1 MSETR
6 LPLREFPLH
15 NMQGEEIGSQELPA
29 AIFGAKINVGLMHQ
43 AYLRQIAGARRGTHS
58 TKTRSEIRATGAKAW
73 RQKGT
78 GRARH
83 GARSAPI
90 FVGGGVAFGPK
101 PRSYRQDMPRK
112 MRRAAIRSALSAIT
126 RDEQLLLVDEFTV
139 ADGKTST
146 MLAALR
152 ELVGEQSAL
161 VILPAADENVA
172 RGLRNLP
179 RTRYLRAEYLN
190 IRDLLNYERVILPV
204 AALET
209 IQRIWG

>member
-1 MSETR
+1 MGETQ
-6 LPLREFPLH
+6 LPLH
-15 NMQGEEIGSQELPA
+15 NMRGEEIGTHELPVS
-29 AIFGAKINVGLMHQ
+29 IFGARINVGLMHQ
-43 AYLRQIAGARRGTHS
+43 AYLRQLAGARRGTHS

-101 PRSYRQDMPRK
+101 PRSYRQAMPRK

-126 RDEQLLLVDEFTV
+126 RDEQLLLVDEFAV

-146 MLAALR
+146 MSAALR
-152 ELVGEQSAL
+152 ALAGGQSAL
-161 VILPAADENVA
+161 VVLPAADERVT

-179 RTRYLRAEYLN
+179 RARYLRAEYLN
-190 IRDLLNYERVILPV
+190 IRDLLRYERVILPV

>member
-1 MSETR
+1 MAETQ
-6 LPLREFPLH
+6 LPLH
-15 NMQGEEIGSQELPA
+15 NMRGEEIGTQDLPE
-29 AIFGAKINVGLMHQ
+29 AIFGAQVNVGLMHQ
-43 AYLRQIAGARRGTHS
+43 AYLRQIAGARRGTSS

-90 FVGGGVAFGPK
+90 FVGGGVTFGPK
-101 PRSYRQDMPRK
+101 PRSYRQAMPRK

-126 RDEQLLLVDEFTV
+126 RDEQLLLVDEFAV

-146 MLAALR
+146 MAAAMQT
-152 ELVGEQSAL
+152 LVGEQSAL
-161 VILPAADENVA
+161 IILPAADENVA

-179 RTRYLRAEYLN
+179 NARYLRAEYMN
-190 IRDLLNYERVILPV
+190 IRDLLRYERVILPV

>member
-1 MSETR
+1 MGETQ
-6 LPLREFPLH
+6 LPLH
-15 NMQGEEIGSQELPA
+15 NMRGEEIGTHELPVS
-29 AIFGAKINVGLMHQ
+29 IFGARINVGLMHQ
-43 AYLRQIAGARRGTHS
+43 AYLRQLAGARRGTHS

-101 PRSYRQDMPRK
+101 PRSYRQAMPRK

-126 RDEQLLLVDEFTV
+126 RDEQLLLVDEFAV

-146 MLAALR
+146 MAAALR
-152 ELVGEQSAL
+152 ALAGGQSAL
-161 VILPAADENVA
+161 VVLPAADECVT

-179 RTRYLRAEYLN
+179 RARYLRAEYLN
-190 IRDLLNYERVILPV
+190 IRDLLRYERVILPV

>member
-1 MSETR
+1 MGETR
-6 LPLREFPLH
+6 LPLH
-15 NMQGEEIGSQELPA
+15 NMRGEEIGTQELPA
-29 AIFGAKINVGLMHQ
+29 AIFGVEINVGLMHQ
-43 AYLRQIAGARRGTHS
+43 AFVRQLAGARRGTAS

-83 GARSAPI
+83 GPRSAPI

-101 PRSYRQDMPRK
+101 PRSYRQAMPRK

-126 RDEQLLLVDEFTV
+126 QDEQLLLVDEFTV
-139 ADGKTST
+139 TDGKTST
-146 MLAALR
+146 MAAALQA
-152 ELVGEQSAL
+152 LVGERSAL
-161 VILPAADENVA
+161 VVLAAADEQVA
-172 RGLRNLP
+172 RGLSNLP
-179 RTRYLRAEYLN
+179 NARYLRAEYLN
-190 IRDLLNYERVILPV
+190 IRDLLRYERVILPI

>member
-1 MSETR
+1 MGETQ
-6 LPLREFPLH
+6 LPLH
-15 NMQGEEIGSQELPA
+15 NMRGEEIGTHELPVS
-29 AIFGAKINVGLMHQ
+29 IFGARINVGLMHQ
-43 AYLRQIAGARRGTHS
+43 AYLRQLAGARRGTHS

-101 PRSYRQDMPRK
+101 PRSYRQAMPRK

-126 RDEQLLLVDEFTV
+126 RDEQLLLVDEFAV

-146 MLAALR
+146 MAAALR
-152 ELVGEQSAL
+152 ALAGGQSAL
-161 VILPAADENVA
+161 VVLPAADERVT

-179 RTRYLRAEYLN
+179 RARYLRAEYLN
-190 IRDLLNYERVILPV
+190 IRDLLRYERVILPV

>member
-6 LPLREFPLH
+6 LPVREVPLH

-29 AIFGAKINVGLMHQ
+29 AIFAARVNVGLMHQ
-43 AYLRQIAGARRGTHS
+43 AYVRQMAGARRGTHS
-58 TKTRSEIRATGAKAW
+58 TKKRSEIRATGAKAW

-83 GARSAPI
+83 GPRSAPI

-101 PRSYRQDMPRK
+101 PRSHRKGMPRK

-126 RDEQLLLVDEFTV
+126 RDEQLLLVDEFAV

-146 MLAALR
+146 MAAALR
-152 ELVGEQSAL
+152 QLVGEQSTL
-161 VILPAADENVA
+161 IILPAADENVA

-179 RTRYLRAEYLN
+179 KVRYVRAEYLN
-190 IRDLLNYERVILPV
+190 IRDLLNYERVVLPI

>member
-1 MSETR
+1 MGETR
-6 LPLREFPLH
+6 LPLH
-15 NMQGEEIGSQELPA
+15 NMRGEEIGTQELPA
-29 AIFGAKINVGLMHQ
+29 AIFGTKINVGLMHQ
-43 AYLRQIAGARRGTHS
+43 AFVRQLAGARRGTAS

-83 GARSAPI
+83 GPRSAPI

-101 PRSYRQDMPRK
+101 PRSYRQAMPRK

-126 RDEQLLLVDEFTV
+126 QDEQLLLVDEFTV
-139 ADGKTST
+139 TDGKTST
-146 MLAALR
+146 MAAALR
-152 ELVGEQSAL
+152 DLVGERSAL
-161 VILPAADENVA
+161 VVLAAADEQVA

-179 RTRYLRAEYLN
+179 DARYLRAEYLN
-190 IRDLLNYERVILPV
+190 IRDLLRYERVILPV